1 MLIGAVPDVPDL
13 PDLGEEERP
22 GHVVRALRGHLAAG
36 CVEERARERER
47 ERDPDLPWNV
57 ALFSRVFAGKLF
69 HSLADQS

>member
-1 MLIGAVPDVPDL
+1 MLIGAVPDMLDL

-47 ERDPDLPWNV
+47 ERSRL
-57 ALFSRVFAGKLF
+57 ALECCVIFACFRRETFSLTC
-69 HSLADQS
+69 